1 MSFLLIYRVLARNGR
16 TGVVLEHLRLSTF
29 ILNALRFEGNG
40 SLETGEEGRVIGEFD
55 VDLGAIAA
63 ILVEVANPDHFAGK
77 FFALNHG
84 VFTLTQRFARP
95 NALEG
100 NDLILA
106 KSCCIWSLRTVAE
119 YHTHRV

>member
-1 MSFLLIYRVLARNGR
+1 MDCGLTRNCR
-16 TGVVLEHLRLSTF
+16 TGVVLEHLRLSTL

-40 SLETGEEGRVIGEFD
+40 GLETGEEGRVIGEFD

-84 VFTLTQRFARP
+84 VSRSHK
-95 NALEG
+95 
-100 NDLILA
+100 D
-106 KSCCIWSLRTVAE
+106 SLGPMLLKETI
-119 YHTHRV
+119 TF